1 MTLPLLDVNVLIAL
15 ADPDHVHHERAHAW
29 ASHGLA
35 NGWASCA
42 ITENGFVR
50 ILSQPAYPRAF
61 TVAAAVGLLRSARA
75 VSGHQ
80 FWPSNVS
87 LADPEIL
94 DATSLLGHRL
104 ITDAYLLA
112 LAVRH
117 DSALVTLDTSIP
129 LTAVPGA
136 KDRHLISI

>member
-1 MTLPLLDVNVLIAL
+1 MLVAW

-29 ASHGLA
+29 ADDGPA

-42 ITENGFVR
+42 ITENGLVR
-50 ILSQPAYPRAF
+50 ILSQPAYPGTF
-61 TVAAAVGLLRSARA
+61 TVAEAVGLLRAARA

-104 ITDAYLLA
+104 ITDPYLLA

-117 DSALVTLDTSIP
+117 DGTLVTLDTSIP

-136 KDRHLISI
+136 KARHLISI

>member
-50 ILSQPAYPRAF
+50 ILSQPAYPGAF

-104 ITDAYLLA
+104 ITDASRSRYGTIA
-112 LAVRH
+112 R
-117 DSALVTLDTSIP
+117 SSPSTRRSRSP
-129 LTAVPGA
+129 LSLGRRAGT
-136 KDRHLISI
+136 